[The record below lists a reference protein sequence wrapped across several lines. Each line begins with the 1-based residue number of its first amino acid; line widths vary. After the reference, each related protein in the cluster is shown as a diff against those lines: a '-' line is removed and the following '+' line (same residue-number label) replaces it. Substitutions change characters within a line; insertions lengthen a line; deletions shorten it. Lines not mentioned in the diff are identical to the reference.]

1 MRFRDKGIIILA
13 ITTVALLAAF
23 GVAACGSSDDGGG
36 GGSASPSASPTETK
50 TFKVGI
56 TQIVTHPA
64 LDATV
69 KGFKDTLAAAG
80 FTEGENISYDLQNAQ
95 GDMATATS
103 IADKFASEDL
113 DLVFAVATPT
123 AQAMAKASTTIPI
136 VFCAVTDPVGAG
148 LVKDAEAPEANV
160 TGVSDMQPVQPIL
173 DLAKG
178 LNPKLA
184 AVGAIYNAGESN
196 SVFLIKQE
204 KAAAE
209 AMGLKFVE
217 ATAGTSSEVKA
228 AADSLVGRVQA
239 ITVIGDNTAVSG
251 LEAIIKVCQEN
262 KIPLYAGDTDS
273 VKRGAAAGFGFNY
286 EDLGKQAGAQA
297 AKILNGTPVGDV
309 PVEFAS
315 NLILATNAKA
325 AEAMGVT
332 LPQALLDK
340 AQDKY

>member
-1 MRFRDKGIIILA
+1 MRFKHKGIMLLA
-13 ITTVALLAAF
+13 ILVVALLAAF
-23 GVAACGSSDDGGG
+23 GVAACGGGG
-36 GGSASPSASPTETK
+36 GGGGTESPSASPTETK
-50 TFKVGI
+50 IFKVGI

-69 KGFKDTLAAAG
+69 KGFKDTLAAEG
-80 FTEGENISYDLQNAQ
+80 FVEGTNIEYDLQNAQ

-103 IADKFASEDL
+103 IADKFAAEDL
-113 DLVFAVATPT
+113 ALVFSVATPT
-123 AQAMAKASTTIPI
+123 SQAMAKASTTIPI

-148 LVKDAEAPEANV
+148 LVKDPKAPDANV
-160 TGVSDMQPVQPIL
+160 TGVSDMQPVEPIL
-173 DLAKG
+173 ELAAG
-178 LNPKLA
+178 LNPNLK

-239 ITVIGDNTAVSG
+239 VTVIGDNTAVSA
-251 LEAIIKVCQEN
+251 LEAIIKVCREN

-286 EDLGKQAGAQA
+286 EDLGKQAGDQA
-297 AKILNGTPVGDV
+297 AQILSGAAVSSV
-309 PVEFAS
+309 PVEFAK
-315 NLILATNAKA
+315 NLLLAINKKA
-325 AEAMGVT
+325 AKAMGVT
-332 LPQALLDK
+332 LPAALVSQAAL
-340 AQDKY
+340 KY

>member
-1 MRFRDKGIIILA
+1 MRFKHKGMMVLA
-13 ITTVALLAAF
+13 LLVVALLAVL
-23 GVAACGSSDDGGG
+23 GMAACGGEDEGTTGGG
-36 GGSASPSASPTETK
+36 EESPTASAAPEMY
-50 TFKVGI
+50 KVGI

-69 KGFKDTLAAAG
+69 TGFKAALAEAG
-80 FTEGENISYDLQNAQ
+80 FTEGENIEYDLQNAQ

-113 DLVFAVATPT
+113 GLVFSVATPT
-123 AQAMAKASTTIPI
+123 SQAMAKASTTIPI

-148 LVKDAEAPEANV
+148 LVEDPDAPSANV
-160 TGVSDMQPVQPIL
+160 TGVSDMQPVEPIL
-173 DLAKG
+173 ELAKG
-178 LNPKLA
+178 LNPELK

-196 SVFLIKQE
+196 SVFLIEQE

-209 AMGLKFVE
+209 AMGLEFVE
-217 ATAGTSSEVKA
+217 ATAGTTAEVKA
-228 AADSLVGRVQA
+228 AADSLVGKVQA
-239 ITVIGDNTAVSG
+239 ITVIGDNTAVSA

-297 AKILNGTPVGDV
+297 AKILGGAAVADV
-309 PVEFAS
+309 PVEFAQ
-315 NLILATNAKA
+315 NLILATNAAA
-325 AEAMGVT
+325 AEKMGVT
-332 LPQALLDK
+332 LPQELLDQ
-340 AQDKY
+340 AQETY